1 LSADAQAKLL
11 RAIEAKEI
19 QRVGG
24 NHPVKVDVRII
35 AATNH
40 DLARAVK
47 EGKFRED
54 LFFRLNV
61 IPLAIP
67 PLRERQDDV
76 PLLVRHFSLLHFKR
90 TGQLPPAWTPEALE
104 TMKRYPWP
112 GNVRELANI
121 VERLSIMQPGA
132 EVTGARVREVL
143 QPTVSIK
150 AEEISSDLKAETAQ
164 PSSLSIALDE
174 YERRI
179 IQRAI
184 ASARGN
190 IAEAARRLQTD
201 RPNLYRRMKRLG
213 IGSAQSDESA

>member
-1 LSADAQAKLL
+1 
-11 RAIEAKEI
+11 
-19 QRVGG
+19 
-24 NHPVKVDVRII
+24 
-35 AATNH
+35 
-40 DLARAVK
+40 
-47 EGKFRED
+47 
-54 LFFRLNV
+54 
-61 IPLAIP
+61 
-67 PLRERQDDV
+67 
-76 PLLVRHFSLLHFKR
+76 
-90 TGQLPPAWTPEALE
+90 
-104 TMKRYPWP
+104 
-112 GNVRELANI
+112 VRELANI

-143 QPTVSIK
+143 QPTVSTQ
-150 AEEISSDLKAETAQ
+150 APEISPDWKAGPAQ

-184 ASARGN
+184 SSARGN